1 MAVAMTESPM
11 MAPTMSPVAPTT
23 ASAMSSVASTT
34 VGRFN
39 CLHEQKC
46 YRQNKHDHHQRLE
59 RFHYRTF

>member
-1 MAVAMTESPM
+1 MAVAMTESTM
-11 MAPTMSPVAPTT
+11 MASTMSPVAPTM

-46 YRQNKHDHHQRLE
+46 YRQNKHDRGQPFE
-59 RFHYRTF
+59 RSHD